1 MSAVK
6 FALAAPAR
14 FAQEIRKSK
23 FLANAAQVASE
34 AAASDFLNQVSD
46 AGASHHCWAWRVGQ
60 RYRFSDDGEPAG
72 TAGRPILQAIDAQ
85 AMDCT
90 AVVVSRWFG
99 GIKLG
104 AGGLMRAYGGCAAQ
118 CLREASKVPLIDSV
132 NVEFAADFS
141 LLATLRSRLSAL
153 DATVTA
159 EDFAA
164 AGALMRVRLPAAHL
178 PQLRQLLADLS
189 RGRVELRQID

>member
-1 MSAVK
+1 
-6 FALAAPAR
+6 
-14 FAQEIRKSK
+14 
-23 FLANAAQVASE
+23 
-34 AAASDFLNQVSD
+34 
-46 AGASHHCWAWRVGQ
+46 
-60 RYRFSDDGEPAG
+60 
-72 TAGRPILQAIDAQ
+72 
-85 AMDCT
+85 MDCT
-90 AVVVSRWFG
+90 VVVVSRWFG

-132 NVEFAADFS
+132 NVEFVADFS